1 MIFEE
6 YVKERR
12 APFVAKVIEI
22 SAYLEIR
29 PEWLMFL
36 MWFETAHTLDHRIR
50 NKIGATGLIQ
60 FMPKTAIGLGTTTD
74 ALRAMSNVEQLE
86 YVKKHLSRFKGSYA
100 HWVDLYLAIFWPAG
114 VGKPD
119 TYTITA
125 DNVALMNPLFDL
137 NGDKDITKSEIRQAL
152 RKQIPTKYQ
161 KFFV

>member
-6 YVKERR
+6 YVKENR
-12 APFVAKVIEI
+12 AEFVAKVIEI
-22 SAYLEIR
+22 SAYLGIR

-36 MWFETAHTLDHRIR
+36 MWFETGQTLDHRIR

-60 FMPKTAIGLGTTTD
+60 FMPDTAIGLGTTTD
-74 ALRAMSNVEQLE
+74 ALRAMTNVEQLE
-86 YVKKHLSRFKGSYA
+86 YVKKHLSRYKGCYM
-100 HWVDLYLAIFWPAG
+100 HWVDLYLGIFWPAG

-119 TYTITA
+119 SYTITS
-125 DNVALMNPLFDL
+125 DKVARMNSLFDINRDL
-137 NGDKDITKSEIRQAL
+137 DITKSEIRQAL